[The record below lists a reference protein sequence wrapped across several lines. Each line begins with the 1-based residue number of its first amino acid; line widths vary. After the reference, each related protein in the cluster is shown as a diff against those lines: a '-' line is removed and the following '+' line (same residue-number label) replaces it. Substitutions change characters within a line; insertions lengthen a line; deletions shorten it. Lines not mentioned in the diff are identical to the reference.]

1 MKKGISISMA
11 VFLLNALFILPV
23 CAVAATTTITGP
35 DLTLLH
41 PPEPGRAVG
50 PPVHPPEPG
59 RAVGP
64 PVHPPE
70 PGVDPTPF
78 RDEINKLHSIELTV
92 AAVNKRLTRLDESAI
107 LPEGMENHLRATA
120 RQMDVVGARMAETLA
135 TLPVPSLASPYRG
148 QDEVVR
154 SVDGIK
160 LTVGGINDII
170 NMIAA
175 RMGVDPQ
182 PFKIGSIRI
191 IEDIDFHLVPI
202 RSEGSALFQ

>member
-11 VFLLNALFILPV
+11 VFLLTALFILPV
-23 CAVAATTTITGP
+23 CAVAASTTITGP
-35 DLTLLH
+35 DLT
-41 PPEPGRAVG
+41 PI
-50 PPVHPPEPG
+50 HPPEPG

-92 AAVNKRLTRLDESAI
+92 AAVSKRLAMLDRLAT
-107 LPEGMENHLRATA
+107 LPQGMENHLRATA
-120 RQMDVVGARMAETLA
+120 RQMDVVGARMAEILA
-135 TLPVPSLASPYRG
+135 ALPVPSPASPYPG
-148 QDEVVR
+148 QDEVVL
-154 SVDGIK
+154 SLDGIK
-160 LTVGGINDII
+160 LAVGGINDII

-175 RMGVDPQ
+175 RMGVEPQ

-202 RSEGSALFQ
+202 LF